1 MNGSEYGKLVKMN
14 DNAIRLRKQVYI
26 SDNKKQTLKFAK
38 KIILL
43 WFDKIIM
50 MNFLLLIL

>member
-38 KIILL
+38 KMILL